1 MDLTSIKN
9 NLESIDYS
17 LKDPKTYLIFV
28 PGLSL
33 VIQKIQV
40 DKILPI
46 DDSLTFQEKD
56 IRGRQFLTICKW
68 SLRSSLFQLV
78 AVAAAVNLFAN
89 PLFGLMEIFVC
100 YQLGYTAYLSRTNV
114 TCYEFYPNG
123 NVKSLSSS
131 WAFNLF

>member
-9 NLESIDYS
+9 SLGSIDYS

-46 DDSLTFQEKD
+46 DDSLTFKEKD

-89 PLFGLMEIFVC
+89 PLF
-100 YQLGYTAYLSRTNV
+100 
-114 TCYEFYPNG
+114 
-123 NVKSLSSS
+123 
-131 WAFNLF
+131 

>member
-1 MDLTSIKN
+1 MNLTSIKN
-9 NLESIDYS
+9 SLENIDYS

-33 VIQKIQV
+33 MIQKIQV

-46 DDSLTFQEKD
+46 EDSLTPQEKD
-56 IRGRQFLTICKW
+56 IRGRQFLNICKW

-89 PLFGLMEIFVC
+89 PLFGLMSLLVC

-114 TCYEFYPNG
+114 TCYEFFPNG
-123 NVKSLSSS
+123 NIKQQVTTSP
-131 WAFNLF
+131 FNLF